1 MPRTAAHRGPG
12 RPLASKAGDAPT
24 RTRILE
30 HAQRLFQE
38 RGYHAVAISDIAAA
52 VGVTSPTLYYHFAR
66 KEALYTEMVL
76 ALMQRI
82 GEAIAQ
88 IMLSYSAL
96 PDRLYMLAYRRLYYA
111 ARPGYMDTMMRDV
124 AVHLSAEEQARV
136 DAAFQRHM
144 MQPLQ
149 AIMRAGIGAGELR
162 DEDPAFL
169 AKVWFLLLDAF
180 VGRTDPDNPS
190 GSQDAL
196 ARQFIRLFLEGAG
209 VPRPPAAAHSAG
221 PGAD

>member
-1 MPRTAAHRGPG
+1 MPQSAARRGPG
-12 RPLASKAGDAPT
+12 RPLASKAGDDTT
-24 RTRILE
+24 RTLILE
-30 HAQRLFQE
+30 HAQRLFQDQ
-38 RGYHAVAISDIAAA
+38 GYRAVTMSDIAAA

-82 GEAIAQ
+82 GEAVAQ

-96 PDRLYMLAYRRLYYA
+96 TDRLYMLAYRRLFYA

-124 AVHLSAEEQARV
+124 AVHLSAAEQARV
-136 DAAFQRHM
+136 DAAFQQHM

-149 AIMRAGIGAGELR
+149 AVMRAGITAGTLR
-162 DEDPAFL
+162 AEDPVLL
-169 AKVWFLLLDAF
+169 AQVWFLLLDAF
-180 VGRTDPDNPS
+180 VGRTEPGNPN

-209 VPRPPAAAHSAG
+209 VPHPPAAAHSAG
-221 PGAD
+221 PNVE

>member
-12 RPLASKAGDAPT
+12 RPTARKAGDDTT
-24 RTRILE
+24 RTLILE

-38 RGYHAVAISDIAAA
+38 RGYHAVAMSDIAAA

-66 KEALYTEMVL
+66 KEALYTEMIL
-76 ALMQRI
+76 ELMQRI
-82 GEAIAQ
+82 GGAIAQ

-96 PDRLYMLAYRRLYYA
+96 PDRLYMLAYRRLFYA

-136 DAAFQRHM
+136 DAALQQHM
-144 MQPLQ
+144 MHPLQ
-149 AIMRAGIGAGELR
+149 AVMRAGIVAGELR
-162 DEDPAFL
+162 VEDPVFL
-169 AKVWFLLLDAF
+169 ARVWFLVLDAF
-180 VGRTDPDNPS
+180 VGRTDPDDPT

-209 VPRPPAAAHSAG
+209 VPHPPAAAHSAG
-221 PGAD
+221 PSVD